1 MKSVSLCL
9 AAFLLLTSM
18 GSTPPAAEA
27 LLQDLFPNVSSG
39 LQRGMSTI
47 SNGSGGGSLLSGL
60 GSGASSGAGSLLN
73 SFPLV
78 GNCDRIAY
86 RGVAECLTNFR
97 PSTIGSKGQCCSWRK
112 YRACING
119 IRTGQSLASKADR
132 CPSRSFSR
140 SAINAI
146 SDRLAGWP
154 VSQCAS
160 NSCKKSG

>member
-9 AAFLLLTSM
+9 AASLLLTSM

-47 SNGSGGGSLLSGL
+47 SNGFSRMISSSPLSNLMPSSLGRSGGGSLLSGL

-97 PSTIGSKGQCCSWRK
+97 PSTIGSKGQCW
-112 YRACING
+112 
-119 IRTGQSLASKADR
+119 
-132 CPSRSFSR
+132 
-140 SAINAI
+140 
-146 SDRLAGWP
+146 
-154 VSQCAS
+154 
-160 NSCKKSG
+160 